1 MAISVLTLN
10 IWHNSGPWKQRA
22 ELIHAWID
30 RLDPDLIG
38 LQEVLVGESIDQA
51 AELLQGRSYDVTF
64 AKAIPFWED
73 PALDFGNAVAVRWP
87 ITEREEL
94 HLPDGGD
101 GEKRVAL
108 SVTMDTPVGPIS
120 FTTTHLNWRLHHGA
134 VRERQVVA
142 LCDLVLR
149 RRPRGGFPPVLVGD
163 FNAEP
168 ESAEIRYVSGLQSI
182 RGRSVHLRDAWRHAG
197 AGGDGITWSNRN
209 DYAQPWLEPERRIDY
224 VFVGPPQPDRVG
236 LLESCHVVC
245 NDKQDGIWPSDHFG
259 VYTEIRSDPE
269 PKIGLR
275 RGSDG

>member
-1 MAISVLTLN
+1 MAVSVLTLN

-22 ELIHAWID
+22 ELIRAWID

-51 AELLQGRSYDVTF
+51 AELLQGRSYEVAF
-64 AKAIPFWED
+64 AKATPFWGD

-87 ITEREEL
+87 IAEREEL
-94 HLPDGGD
+94 RLPDGGD

-108 SVTMDTPVGPIS
+108 SVTVEAPVGPIS

-168 ESAEIRYVSGLQSI
+168 ESAEIRYLSGLQSI
-182 RGRSVHLRDAWRHAG
+182 GGRSVYLRDAWRHAG
-197 AGGDGITWSNRN
+197 TGGDGITWSNHN

-224 VFVGPPQPDRVG
+224 VFVGSPQPDRVG
-236 LLESCHVVC
+236 QLESCQVVC
-245 NDKQDGIWPSDHFG
+245 NEKQDGIWPSDHFG

-269 PKIGLR
+269 PKM
-275 RGSDG
+275 D